1 MSKGKRPLDNIDLS
15 SLEDLANNYPKAS
28 TGISS
33 SEKGTKSRKKRAADA
48 NLTVKIPDYVLKEMK
63 IKSAQEGKTQRQII
77 LEGLVALGMTVEE
90 EDMVDR
96 RKN

>member
-1 MSKGKRPLDNIDLS
+1 MTRKKKALGDIDLS
-15 SLEDLANNYPKAS
+15 SLSELASNYPKANV
-28 TGISS
+28 
-33 SEKGTKSRKKRAADA
+33 EDKKGNNRGKDA

-77 LEGLVALGMTVEE
+77 LEGLVALGMTVDE